1 MADPPRQQPPPLPP
15 RPLVAEPFIN
25 ELAKAGC
32 CPFVRSGGLHGPDCS
47 DLGRGRCT
55 VDIGQVT
62 AAGKPE
68 PQPDTVRT
76 RRDEMLPPEP
86 LPLSE
91 ETGYALRR
99 ELVLLREALPPTRD
113 TLSPPSKRQQAAKAV
128 SDVAK
133 WTTIAVGVLGV
144 ATQVAAMF
152 RPDLVGPLQ
161 TLLKL
166 LGGAP

>member
-1 MADPPRQQPPPLPP
+1 MADPPRKQPPPLPP
-15 RPLVAEPFIN
+15 RPLVPEPFVLLN
-25 ELAKAGC
+25 ADPA
-32 CPFVRSGGLHGPDCS
+32 
-47 DLGRGRCT
+47 
-55 VDIGQVT
+55 
-62 AAGKPE
+62 
-68 PQPDTVRT
+68 PDTVRT

-91 ETGYALRR
+91 ETGYLLRR

-113 TLSPPSKRQQAAKAV
+113 TLSPPSKRQQATKAM

-133 WTTIAVGVLGV
+133 WTTIAIGVLGV

>member
-1 MADPPRQQPPPLPP
+1 MADPRIPRPPGQPPPLPP
-15 RPLVAEPFIN
+15 RPIVPEPFVLLNAEP
-25 ELAKAGC
+25 A
-32 CPFVRSGGLHGPDCS
+32 
-47 DLGRGRCT
+47 
-55 VDIGQVT
+55 
-62 AAGKPE
+62 
-68 PQPDTVRT
+68 PDTVRT

-91 ETGYALRR
+91 ETGYLLRQ
-99 ELVLLREALPPTRD
+99 EMVLLREALPTKAD
-113 TLSPPSKRQQAAKAV
+113 TLSPPSKRQQAARAV

-133 WTTIAVGVLGV
+133 WTTLAIGVLGV
-144 ATQVAAMF
+144 AVQVAAMF